1 MQNSKAAPVVPGK
14 HLTFIST
21 SVKYWKIIEKLRPF
35 FAYHLMIYIIH
46 LFMRGLKNVHFLER
60 TKDGN
65 KYMAGWVKYT
75 ENVARIK
82 KNKST
87 TYNVDQP
94 WET

>member
-1 MQNSKAAPVVPGK
+1 
-14 HLTFIST
+14 
-21 SVKYWKIIEKLRPF
+21 
-35 FAYHLMIYIIH
+35 
-46 LFMRGLKNVHFLER
+46 MRGLKNVHFLEA

-87 TYNVDQP
+87 YNVDQP
-94 WET
+94 